1 MKHTDFIEINNL
13 PDSISIQIYF
23 ISRPIEEVLKQNL
36 ESVLSKYGKESLHPV
51 IYTILKELVINA
63 CKANQKR
70 VFFDEHGYDIL
81 NSEQYS
87 VGIKEYKK
95 VFSEEMSEDYGI
107 RSKEKGYYCLV
118 QFAHSENGMTVKV
131 ENNTPIVKQEEISI
145 REKLG
150 KAVKYDDLAMFYMDN
165 ADNSEGAGLGLA
177 LTIIMLK
184 SEGIDPKYF
193 RIITGK
199 ETTVARL
206 EIPFNDQFVSK
217 RNRV

>member
-1 MKHTDFIEINNL
+1 MNHSDFIEISNL
-13 PDSISIQIYF
+13 PDSTSIQIYF

-36 ESVLSKYGKESLHPV
+36 ESVLSKYDKGSLHPV

-70 VFFDEHGYDIL
+70 VFFDEHSYDIL
-81 NSEQYS
+81 NPEHYS

-95 VFSEEMSEDYGI
+95 VFSEEMSEGYGI

-118 QFAHSENGMTVKV
+118 QFIHSPDGMTVKV

-150 KAVKYDDLAMFYMDN
+150 KAIQYDDLAMFYMDN

-193 RIITGK
+193 RIITSK

-206 EIPFNDQFVSK
+206 EIPFTEQFVSK